1 MTNNRKNSVPDDVL
15 LSIAIEETGYG
26 EGRFYKQGNN
36 LFSLIA
42 EEGDDK
48 IKATGDE
55 TVVAK
60 FKNPSGSIN
69 KFYSWVDNKPHYQ
82 IVRDTIQ
89 LYNEG
94 KANKEDI
101 IDAISSTGW
110 AENENWS
117 SNVKSI
123 LKKRVDG
130 KHKDELQKLSNSL
143 FNK

>member
-1 MTNNRKNSVPDDVL
+1 MN
-15 LSIAIEETGYG
+15 
-26 EGRFYKQGNN
+26 
-36 LFSLIA
+36 
-42 EEGDDK
+42 
-48 IKATGDE
+48 
-55 TVVAK
+55 K
-60 FKNPSGSIN
+60 FKSYITDEIKYHMENNIPLGELYRVGSEMYY
-69 KFYSWVDNKPHYQ
+69 KTF
-82 IVRDTIQ
+82 RDARQ

-130 KHKDELQKLSNSL
+130 KHKDELQKLADSL
-143 FNK
+143 FSE

>member
-1 MTNNRKNSVPDDVL
+1 M

-26 EGRFYKQGNN
+26 TGRFYKQGNN
-36 LFSLIA
+36 LFSLVA
-42 EEGDDK
+42 EEGDDR
-48 IKATGDE
+48 IKATGDD

-60 FKNPSGSIN
+60 FKNPSDSLN

-110 AENENWS
+110 AENKDWA

-130 KHKDELQKLSNSL
+130 KHKDELQNFYGSL
-143 FNK
+143 FSE